1 MEANNLSKMRRR
13 DYWSYGAGVLGIS
26 VISQLIGQI
35 SYFYTDKVGMAAG
48 LAGSAL
54 MVTKIA
60 DAVTDL
66 VMGQI
71 VDSTKSKWGKARP
84 WLLWMAIP
92 AVLAV
97 LGLLCMPQSLSETG
111 KFIYAVVTNLFATA
125 IICTAIS
132 VPYACLLTYRTTDQN
147 ERTSMNVHR
156 TIFNFSV
163 GLFFAVGFIPVTNL
177 LGGTQGAWIKIGVL
191 IAIVAAA
198 GMFICFKTT
207 PECAAPSKKEGEKE
221 QTVPFTVGLRRL
233 FTNKYWI
240 LMALAQLVANVLY
253 GLTGSTNTYYA
264 RWIFGNEN
272 IMAVMGAIGF
282 VPTLLGFFLIAP
294 LVRKIGPV
302 KVVRGAF
309 ALGILGAVIKI
320 LFPYNFAAVCAGGS
334 LVSVSTVPFMMVGMV
349 LVANVADFEEWRN
362 GQPMVGMVNSA
373 SSFGAKVGGGIGA
386 GIIGWVLA
394 LFGYASAAATQTD
407 SALQGI
413 LVIANWLPGVLI
425 AILLVLML
433 LFDLDKKYPTYREEL
448 KARREGAEE

>member
-1 MEANNLSKMRRR
+1 MEANHLGKMRRR
-13 DYWSYGAGVLGIS
+13 DFWSYGAGVLGIS
-26 VISQLIGQI
+26 VITQLIGQI

-60 DAVTDL
+60 DAATDL
-66 VMGQI
+66 IMGQI

-92 AVLAV
+92 TVLAV

-147 ERTSMNVHR
+147 ERTSMNVNR
-156 TIFNFSV
+156 TICNFV
-163 GLFFAVGFIPVTNL
+163 IGLFFSVGFIPVTNL
-177 LGGTQGAWIKIGVL
+177 LGGTQGAWIKVCVL

-198 GMFICFKTT
+198 GMFLCFRTT
-207 PECAAPSKKEGEKE
+207 PEYAAPAKKEEKE
-221 QTVPFTVGLRRL
+221 QVVPFAVGLRRL

-240 LMALAQLVANVLY
+240 IMALAQLAAHILY
-253 GLTGSTNTYYA
+253 ALTGSTNTYYA

-282 VPTLLGFFLIAP
+282 APTLLGFFLITP
-294 LVRKIGPV
+294 LVRKFGPV

-334 LVSVSTVPFMMVGMV
+334 LVSVSTVPFMMVAMV

-373 SSFGAKVGGGIGA
+373 SSFGAKVGSGIGS

-394 LFGYASAAATQTD
+394 LFGYASAASTQSA

-433 LFDLDKKYPTYREEL
+433 LFDLDKKYPTFREEL
-448 KARREGAEE
+448 KAKREGAET